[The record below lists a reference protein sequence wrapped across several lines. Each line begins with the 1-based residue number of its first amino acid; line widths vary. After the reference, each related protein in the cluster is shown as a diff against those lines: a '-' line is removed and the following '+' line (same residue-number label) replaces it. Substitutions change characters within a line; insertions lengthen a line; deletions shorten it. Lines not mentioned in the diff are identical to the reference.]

1 MSNCSNCNH
10 ENKNPEAVPYIVHES
25 AMARTERSSKRL
37 WAVIILLIVFLVGSN
52 GAWLWYESQ
61 FEVVETT
68 TIEAEQDGSGV
79 NVVGGGNVEYGAE
92 SNDN

>member
-25 AMARTERSSKRL
+25 AMARAERSAKRL

-79 NVVGGGNVEYGAE
+79 NVVGGGDVEYGAE

>member
-1 MSNCSNCNH
+1 MSNCSNCKN
-10 ENKNPEAVPYIVHES
+10 ENVNPEAVPYIVHES
-25 AMARTERSSKRL
+25 AMARAERSAKRL
-37 WAVIILLIVFLVGSN
+37 WVVVILLIVLLVGTN